1 MTKAA
6 SSLEKLSGLY
16 LDATPIWLPEVEHSH
31 NGELCWNFQ
40 MFANMPDAEMISL
53 GLDIGSKARR
63 IRSLEA
69 FFVYGGAS
77 WLDDE
82 VTLMNN
88 RIWPCSLASS
98 KGELP
103 FEQVADLDPGAIEH
117 KLAAA
122 YADPALRDFND
133 AKSVPAGIGRT
144 CMAISDRNL
153 AVAFYSFDETVYH
166 RTQFGIAEVS
176 SPMQR
181 WSGRS
186 FPLWHVAKAYM
197 IAGHLPPVALVRSV
211 LAQSKT
217 DIPAD
222 VARAMRRS
230 LSLAH
235 QRLLDDLEVV
245 RAHFPTEA

>member
-1 MTKAA
+1 
-6 SSLEKLSGLY
+6 
-16 LDATPIWLPEVEHSH
+16 
-31 NGELCWNFQ
+31 

-53 GLDIGSKARR
+53 GLDITSKANR

-82 VTLMNN
+82 VTLMSN

-103 FEQVADLDPGAIEH
+103 FEQVDDLDPGSIEH
-117 KLAAA
+117 KVAAA
-122 YADPALRDFND
+122 CADPALRDFND
-133 AKSVPAGIGRT
+133 AKAVPAGIGRA
-144 CMAISDRNL
+144 CVAISGQKL
-153 AVAFYSFDETVYH
+153 AVAFYCLDETTYH
-166 RTQFGIAEVS
+166 RTQFGIVEVS

-181 WSGRS
+181 WSRRG

-211 LAQSKT
+211 LAQSKDGT
-217 DIPAD
+217 PAD
-222 VARAMRRS
+222 VVKAMHRS

-235 QRLLDDLEVV
+235 QRLLEDLEVA
-245 RAHFPTEA
+245 RATFPTEA